1 MQSPQVHEE
10 CDPTALKGSATH
22 VVVPAGEETLV
33 GSEYAHL
40 AVVVAH
46 APTPMATGSARRNLW
61 GMYSSTVLRKGSNG
75 CLRRSQHG
83 ASPRHGEKES
93 AKLICGESGGLSGG
107 AGTPSTSLGA
117 GSEQEADGSS
127 SEMQMNLPVEDA
139 EAETEEAVPV
149 EEPPEIARARER
161 AARARENAAKAVE
174 RARAKHDA
182 QCVAEAAA
190 KVRRRLAAKQKSP
203 AAFPPP
209 PGTKAI
215 ADVASAASPCSSGKR
230 SPPSS
235 GKRKLEEAEETVSP
249 TPPCI
254 KTARTEFGS
263 EQKEQQTQE
272 VSPASSPPQRKG
284 RPSKRRL

>member
-10 CDPTALKGSATH
+10 CDPTALKGSATL

-40 AVVVAH
+40 AVAVAH

-83 ASPRHGEKES
+83 ASPPRGAQEF
-93 AKLICGESGGLSGG
+93 AKLIRGDTGGLSGG

-174 RARAKHDA
+174 RARAQHDA
-182 QCVAEAAA
+182 RCVADAAA
-190 KVRRRLAAKQKSP
+190 KVRRRLPAKQKSP

-209 PGTKAI
+209 PGTK
-215 ADVASAASPCSSGKR
+215 
-230 SPPSS
+230 
-235 GKRKLEEAEETVSP
+235 ETEETVSP
-249 TPPCI
+249 TPPCS
-254 KTARTEFGS
+254 KMARTEFGS
-263 EQKEQQTQE
+263 EQKEQQIQE
-272 VSPASSPPQRKG
+272 VSPASSPPQRKCRTAK
-284 RPSKRRL
+284 RPVGSAGCSK

>member
-10 CDPTALKGSATH
+10 CDPTAFKDSATL

-40 AVVVAH
+40 AVAVAH

-61 GMYSSTVLRKGSNG
+61 GMYSSTVLRKGSSG
-75 CLRRSQHG
+75 CLRQSQRG
-83 ASPRHGEKES
+83 ASPTRGAQEC
-93 AKLICGESGGLSGG
+93 AKLTRGESGGLSGG
-107 AGTPSTSLGA
+107 AGTPSTSLEA
-117 GSEQEADGSS
+117 GTEQVVVGSS

-174 RARAKHDA
+174 RARAQHET

-190 KVRRRLAAKQKSP
+190 KVRRRLPAKQKSP

-209 PGTKAI
+209 PGFEAN

-230 SPPSS
+230 SPSSS
-235 GKRKLEEAEETVSP
+235 GKRKLEETEETVSP

-263 EQKEQQTQE
+263 EQKKQQTKE

-284 RPSKRRL
+284 RPARRRL

>member
-10 CDPTALKGSATH
+10 CDPTALKGSATL

-40 AVVVAH
+40 AVAVAH
-46 APTPMATGSARRNLW
+46 APTPMAIGSAWRNLW
-61 GMYSSTVLRKGSNG
+61 GMYSSTVLRKGSSG
-75 CLRRSQHG
+75 CIRRSQHG
-83 ASPRHGEKES
+83 ASPPRGAQEF
-93 AKLICGESGGLSGG
+93 AKLIRGDTGGLSGG

-174 RARAKHDA
+174 RARAQHDA

-190 KVRRRLAAKQKSP
+190 KVRRRLPAKQKSP

-209 PGTKAI
+209 PGFEAN
-215 ADVASAASPCSSGKR
+215 ADVVSAASPCSSGKR
-230 SPPSS
+230 SPPRS
-235 GKRKLEEAEETVSP
+235 GKRKREETQETMSP
-249 TPPCI
+249 L
-254 KTARTEFGS
+254 
-263 EQKEQQTQE
+263 QQDGQDGIRE
-272 VSPASSPPQRKG
+272 
-284 RPSKRRL
+284 